1 MIIILEMKKIEKQS
15 KKKKQKNGEK
25 NLKKM
30 E

>member
-1 MIIILEMKKIEKQS
+1 MIIIIEMKKIKKQS

>member
-1 MIIILEMKKIEKQS
+1 MIKIIGMKKIKKQS
-15 KKKKQKNGEK
+15 KKKKQKNGER